1 MTKSAD
7 FDKCKYS
14 HSNRFRFEAHRSF
27 LLSYDSGFVKNI
39 IMLGVDI
46 CPSVQID
53 KKKKNLLVL
62 GKRPED
68 VLDDT
73 SLTPEK

>member
-14 HSNRFRFEAHRSF
+14 HSNRVRFEAHRSF
-27 LLSYDSGFVKNI
+27 SLSYDSGFVKNI
-39 IMLGVDI
+39 IMLGADI
-46 CPSVQID
+46 FPSVQID

-62 GKRPED
+62 GKHPED

-73 SLTPEK
+73 TLTPEK